1 MSSSTS
7 QSTQRRPV
15 SIETVRL
22 SQTAKG
28 QLLKLKRITGIK
40 NWNILCRWGL
50 CIALADPSPPLVR
63 EIVTDSNVEMTWKTF
78 AGAYGDIYLAL
89 LRMRCEQEGGDPDD
103 PAAVAHTLTVHL
115 HRGIGLLAGR
125 TDLTGIT
132 DLIALAISQ
141 PLPSNAPGVIE

>member
-1 MSSSTS
+1 MVQLTYYPSRETS
-7 QSTQRRPV
+7 EGTQAWQPAPDDV
-15 SIETVRL
+15 HTL
-22 SQTAKG
+22 
-28 QLLKLKRITGIK
+28 
-40 NWNILCRWGL
+40 RWGL